1 MPTIFAAKKEKKPAL
16 FSLSI
21 EGAREGE
28 RHESS
33 KNETKFHL
41 RYFVSPFVSPFLD
54 NECKTSSFTRHLDF
68 YAHAQ

>member
-1 MPTIFAAKKEKKPAL
+1 MPTIFAAKKEKNQL
-16 FSLSI
+16 CFLSLSKVH
-21 EGAREGE
+21 ERERERE

-54 NECKTSSFTRHLDF
+54 PRAFLPSQGTPAPEH
-68 YAHAQ
+68 